1 MAAALEALA
10 SCTEFIPSVLLVERF
25 GGLKFALG
33 ATMAVRRECID
44 GIGGLEA
51 IQDYLADDYQLGHR
65 IHELGFQLVMSD
77 YRVDLIHHR
86 TPWQKMVQREI
97 RLARTYRVCRPFGFF
112 LSILTHGMTWAT
124 LFLWSSNC
132 SVVGWDVWLGTLC
145 LRLACALVLLLSC
158 FPDYMT
164 IVFLWLLP
172 IRDWLASIWWLLAY
186 TGNKVTWR
194 GNTYALKPDG
204 KLKPIPYSSLAVAV
218 KAAKLE

>member
-1 MAAALEALA
+1 
-10 SCTEFIPSVLLVERF
+10 VLLVERF